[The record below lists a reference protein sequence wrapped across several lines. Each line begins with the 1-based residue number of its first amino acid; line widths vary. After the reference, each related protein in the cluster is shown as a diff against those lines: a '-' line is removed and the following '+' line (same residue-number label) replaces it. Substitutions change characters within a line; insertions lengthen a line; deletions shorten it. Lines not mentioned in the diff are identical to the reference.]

1 MNSFQLVDEFNDVET
16 ERGVIAAIAA
26 RPDLYWELL
35 DFLPGD
41 AFIAEGAAW
50 QSLSAAI
57 ETEKPATASIN
68 GLAEWTAAKDPKAA
82 AQHLADLYQR
92 RLLAGLQET
101 LASALYSPKPAPELL
116 SLLDEEVARVQS
128 AVKETSSGKL
138 QWAGDL
144 ISQVLND
151 AENRAQQRK
160 ETGSA
165 ISGVSTGLTRADELL
180 NGLGTGLYILA
191 GAPGAGKTT
200 LSLQIAQHAA
210 AHGTPVVYVTYENS
224 PSNLVLKA
232 LCARAKIPPSQV
244 ERGFGNPQALRW
256 AALEMQPIFD
266 KLAIIEGN
274 SKLTVAQVRGKA
286 LQAQARHKSE
296 RVLIVF
302 DYLQR
307 AAHTAGY
314 DQLRYN
320 VSAMAGELRDLANR
334 LNGPVLAISSQNRS
348 QGDYGKGGGS
358 ATLDSLKESG
368 DLEYSA
374 DVVMFLRMSD
384 KRSAAPPAR
393 AVDLVLAKNRFGDTG
408 MVPLVFRPDL
418 GDLREEV
425 GPDVGSR
432 FR

>member
-26 RPDLYWELL
+26 KPDLYWELI
-35 DFLPGD
+35 DYLPGE
-41 AFIAEGAAW
+41 AFITESAAW
-50 QSLSAAI
+50 QSLSQAI
-57 ETEKPATASIN
+57 ELEKPVASSVP
-68 GLAEWTAAKDPKAA
+68 GLAEWKPVSEPKAA
-82 AQHLADLYQR
+82 AQRLADLYQR
-92 RLLAGLQET
+92 RLLAGMQEN
-101 LASALYSPKPAPELL
+101 LAAALYSNRPAPDLL
-116 SLLDEEVARVQS
+116 TLLDEEVARVQS
-128 AVKETSSGKL
+128 AVRETNSGKL
-138 QWAGDL
+138 MWAGDL
-144 ISQVLND
+144 IGNVL
-151 AENRAQQRK
+151 AEAESRQLKRQ
-160 ETGSA
+160 ETGNA
-165 ISGVSTGLTRADELL
+165 ILGVPTGLSRADELL

-191 GAPGAGKTT
+191 GAPGSGKTT
-200 LSLQIAQHAA
+200 LSLQIAQQAA
-210 AHGTPVVYVTYENS
+210 AHGTPVIYVTYENS

-232 LCARAKIPPSQV
+232 LCSRAKVSPSQV

-256 AALEMQPIFD
+256 AALELQPVFE
-266 KLAIIEGN
+266 KLAIIEGT
-274 SKLTVAQVRGKA
+274 SKLTVSQVRGKA
-286 LQAQARHKSE
+286 LQALARHKA
-296 RVLIVF
+296 RRCLIVF

-334 LNGPVLAISSQNRS
+334 LGSPVLAISSQNRS
-348 QGDYGKGGGS
+348 GGDYGKGGGS

-374 DVVMFLRMSD
+374 DAVMFLRLSD
-384 KRSAAPPAR
+384 KRQVAPPAR

-425 GPDVGSR
+425 AR
-432 FR
+432 

>member
-1 MNSFQLVDEFNDVET
+1 MNSFQLVDEFNDIET
-16 ERGVIAAIAA
+16 ERGVIAAIAS

-35 DFLPGD
+35 DFLPTD
-41 AFIAEGAAW
+41 AFTVENLAW
-50 QSLSAAI
+50 QNLALAI
-57 ETEKPATASIN
+57 ETEKPVASVVT
-68 GLAEWTAAKDPKAA
+68 GLTEWKPAADPKAA

-92 RLLAGLQET
+92 RLLAGLQEN
-101 LASALYSPKPAPELL
+101 LAAALYSPRPAPELL

-128 AVKETSSGKL
+128 AVRETHAGKL

-144 ISQVLND
+144 IGNVLAD
-151 AENRAQQRK
+151 AESRQLQRQ
-160 ETGSA
+160 ETGNA
-165 ISGVSTGLTRADELL
+165 ILGVATGLKRVDELL

-210 AHGTPVVYVTYENS
+210 SIGTPVVYVTYENS

-232 LCARAKIPPSQV
+232 LCARAKIPASQV
-244 ERGFGNPQALRW
+244 ERGFGNSQALRW

-266 KLAIIEGN
+266 KMALIEGN
-274 SKLTVAQVRGKA
+274 SKLTVSQVRGKA
-286 LQAQARHKSE
+286 LQAMARHKAS
-296 RVLIVF
+296 RCLVVF

-348 QGDYGKGGGS
+348 GGDYGKGGGS

-374 DVVMFLRMSD
+374 DAVMFLRMSE
-384 KRSAAPPAR
+384 KRQIAPPAR
-393 AVDLVLAKNRFGDTG
+393 AVDIVLAKNRFGDVG

-418 GDLREEV
+418 GDLREEAA
-425 GPDVGSR
+425 R
-432 FR
+432 

>member
-1 MNSFQLVDEFNDVET
+1 MNSFQLVDEFKDIET
-16 ERGVIAAIAA
+16 ERGVIAAIAT

-35 DFLPGD
+35 DFLPAE
-41 AFIAEGAAW
+41 AFIAESLAW
-50 QSLSAAI
+50 QNLAQAI
-57 ETEKPATASIN
+57 ETEKPVAASVT
-68 GLAEWTAAKDPKAA
+68 GLTEWKPAADPKAA

-92 RLLAGLQET
+92 RLLAGLQEN
-101 LASALYSPKPAPELL
+101 LAAALYGSRPAPELL
-116 SLLDEEVARVQS
+116 GLLDEEVARVQS
-128 AVKETSSGKL
+128 AVRETHAGKL

-144 ISQVLND
+144 IGNVLAE
-151 AENRAQQRK
+151 AENRQLQRQ
-160 ETGSA
+160 ETGNA
-165 ISGVSTGLTRADELL
+165 ISGVATGLKRVDELL

-210 AHGTPVVYVTYENS
+210 STGTPVVYVTYENS

-232 LCARAKIPPSQV
+232 LCARAKIPASQV
-244 ERGFGNPQALRW
+244 ERGFGNTQALRW
-256 AALEMQPIFD
+256 AALELQPIFD

-274 SKLTVAQVRGKA
+274 SKLTVGQVRGKA
-286 LQAQARHKSE
+286 LQAQARHKAG
-296 RVLIVF
+296 RCLVVF

-348 QGDYGKGGGS
+348 GGDYGKGGGS

-374 DVVMFLRMSD
+374 DAVMFLRMSE
-384 KRSAAPPAR
+384 KRQIPPPAR
-393 AVDLVLAKNRFGDTG
+393 AVDIVLAKNRFGDVG

-418 GDLREEV
+418 GDLREEAV
-425 GPDVGSR
+425 R
-432 FR
+432 

>member
-1 MNSFQLVDEFNDVET
+1 MNSFQLVDEFNDIET
-16 ERGVIAAIAA
+16 ERGVIAAIAS

-35 DFLPGD
+35 DFLPSD
-41 AFIAEGAAW
+41 AFTVENLAW
-50 QSLSAAI
+50 QNLALAI
-57 ETEKPATASIN
+57 ETEKPVASLVT
-68 GLAEWTAAKDPKAA
+68 GLAEWIPAADPKTA

-92 RLLAGLQET
+92 RLLAGLQEN
-101 LASALYSPKPAPELL
+101 LAAALYSPRPAPELL

-128 AVKETSSGKL
+128 AVRETHAGKL

-144 ISQVLND
+144 IVNVL
-151 AENRAQQRK
+151 AEAESRQLQRQ
-160 ETGSA
+160 ETGNA
-165 ISGVSTGLTRADELL
+165 ILGVATGLKRVDELL

-210 AHGTPVVYVTYENS
+210 STGTPVVYVTYENS

-232 LCARAKIPPSQV
+232 LCARAKIPASQV
-244 ERGFGNPQALRW
+244 ERGFGNSQALRW

-266 KLAIIEGN
+266 KMALIEGN
-274 SKLTVAQVRGKA
+274 SKLTVSQVRGKA
-286 LQAQARHKSE
+286 LQAMARHKAS
-296 RVLIVF
+296 RCLVVF

-374 DVVMFLRMSD
+374 DAVMFLRMSE
-384 KRSAAPPAR
+384 KRQIAPPAR
-393 AVDLVLAKNRFGDTG
+393 AVDIVLAKNRFGDVG

-418 GDLREEV
+418 GDLREEAV
-425 GPDVGSR
+425 R
-432 FR
+432 